1 MRGSSRPLRAG
12 WATWDG
18 CRRGLVLEVCA
29 ILGKF
34 RCSRISKFVIM
45 SEHPPSQQASTI
57 RYRLNIRYR
66 LKYRLISNVNFD
78 KAQPLRNPPFP
89 ELWRRIPTVVP
100 LYRNH
105 RDPARLLLVPPRPW
119 GLSSISS
126 HSNVLASS
134 PQSPL
139 PSLVI
144 SVTLWCVFIVYQ
156 ECCR

>member
-1 MRGSSRPLRAG
+1 MGESSG
-12 WATWDG
+12 
-18 CRRGLVLEVCA
+18 ECA
-29 ILGKF
+29 FLGKF
-34 RCSRISKFVIM
+34 RCKRSTKFVIM

-66 LKYRLISNVNFD
+66 LKAARFRQSTGTV
-78 KAQPLRNPPFP
+78 AQPLRNPPFP
-89 ELWRRIPTVVP
+89 ELWRRIPTVVQ

-105 RDPARLLLVPPRPW
+105 RDPARLLLVPPCPW

>member
-1 MRGSSRPLRAG
+1 MQTR
-12 WATWDG
+12 
-18 CRRGLVLEVCA
+18 VLSA
-29 ILGKF
+29 FLGKF
-34 RCSRISKFVIM
+34 RCKRSTKFVIM
-45 SEHPPSQQASTI
+45 SEHSPSQQASTI
-57 RYRLNIRYR
+57 RCRLNIRCR

-78 KAQPLRNPPFP
+78 KVKRNPYATPPFP

-105 RDPARLLLVPPRPW
+105 RNPARLLLVPPRPW

>member
-1 MRGSSRPLRAG
+1 MQ
-12 WATWDG
+12 TKTF
-18 CRRGLVLEVCA
+18 
-29 ILGKF
+29 LGKF
-34 RCSRISKFVIM
+34 HQIRD
-45 SEHPPSQQASTI
+45 HAPQASKQARI
-57 RYRLNIRYR
+57 DP
-66 LKYRLISNVNFD
+66 LKYMYSMPLNFD
-78 KAQPLRNPPFP
+78 KLSTGTVAQRASAQPLRKSHPPFP
-89 ELWRRIPTVVP
+89 ELWRRIPSVVP